1 METIPEAFG
10 SNKIL
15 YCSDWRGCLLVA
27 SYKNEFDMVKQLVA
41 TLSANEQENIMGDN
55 AIAFYNLQ
63 KWIYN

>member
-1 METIPEAFG
+1 METIPEAVG
-10 SNKIL
+10 STRMS
-15 YCSDWRGCLLVA
+15 YRSDWPVCLLSA